1 MDTDHFEP
9 DAFEPDARL
18 PALHDTP
25 CDFSAGAG
33 YRALRAK
40 AIRQLRCQLRDWD
53 GVPAVHTTGTPCLV
67 AASER
72 AKLHD
77 SLDLLQRAGED
88 VPSWLYRT
96 EPLVR
101 TTDATAGVSA
111 KVSLVG
117 LLADIT
123 RVLAWFDAA
132 PGPLRADATDAGDD
146 ARARVLV

>member
-1 MDTDHFEP
+1 MDTGH
-9 DAFEPDARL
+9 FEPDARL

-25 CDFSAGAG
+25 CDSSAGSG
-33 YRALRAK
+33 YTALRAE
-40 AIRQLRCQLRDWD
+40 AIRQLRCQLGAWAC
-53 GVPAVHTTGTPCLV
+53 VPAVHPTGTPCLV

-72 AKLHD
+72 AKLHA
-77 SLDLLQRAGED
+77 SLDLLRRAGEE

-101 TTDATAGVSA
+101 TTDAAGGISA
-111 KVSLVG
+111 KVSLVS

-132 PGPLRADATDAGDD
+132 PGPLGADATVAGDD